1 MGTTTQP
8 KRVWKLEGKT
18 LTLAR
23 PLVMGILNLTPD
35 SFYDGGRYTNGED
48 ATAHALSMLDAGA
61 DIIDLG
67 GESSR
72 PGSERVPAGEELAR
86 ILPILRRI
94 LRERPDALASVD
106 TWKAEVA
113 QAALG
118 EGAHIINDISAGAM
132 DEKLIPSLAASG
144 CGYVLMHM
152 LGTPENMQHKPEYHD
167 VAAEV
172 RSFFDE
178 KLAALEAAGIE
189 AERIALDPG
198 IGFGKKGRDNLALIV
213 QAESLRARGRP
224 LLFGISRKSFI
235 GTMLDR
241 APEDRLHG
249 TTALHMALLMR
260 GVDILRV
267 HDVPAAVDAVKS
279 YTALKEIAH
288 GA

>member
-1 MGTTTQP
+1 
-8 KRVWKLEGKT
+8 
-18 LTLAR
+18 
-23 PLVMGILNLTPD
+23 MGILNLTPD
-35 SFYDGGRYTNGED
+35 SFFDGGRYANGKD
-48 ATAHALSMLDAGA
+48 AAAHALGMLDAGA

-72 PGSERVPAGEELAR
+72 PGSERVSAGEELAR
-86 ILPILRRI
+86 IIPVLRRI
-94 LRERPDALASVD
+94 LHERPDVLASVD

-113 QAALG
+113 QAALN
-118 EGAHIINDISAGAM
+118 EGAHIINDISSGAM
-132 DEKLIPSLAASG
+132 DEKLLPLLATSG

-152 LGTPENMQHKPEYHD
+152 RGTPANMQQQAHYRD

-178 KLAALEAAGIE
+178 KLDVLEKAGI
-189 AERIALDPG
+189 APERIALDPG
-198 IGFGKKGRDNLALIV
+198 IGFGKKGHDNLALIV

-241 APEDRLHG
+241 TPEERLHG

-279 YTALKEIAH
+279 YLALREIEH